1 MESDQATPEGID
13 EAISTLD
20 GGVRNLAMDVALNQI
35 EGWRLRLESSGS
47 RSSGRSPTVR
57 GGYRAAL
64 PPARWTRRR
73 SAASLRTLG
82 RGSVASPR
90 PRLSS
95 PSPVGWTPSPA
106 SSPTR
111 GAASPAPDRP
121 HRP

>member
-57 GGYRAAL
+57 GGYRAAFTSGEVDAEAVGGIL
-64 PPARWTRRR
+64 TD
-73 SAASLRTLG
+73 LG
-82 RGSVASPR
+82 EGVRGVASTEVEQPVSG
-90 PRLSS
+90 RLDALAGILSDEGCRIS
-95 PSPVGWTPSPA
+95 GS
-106 SSPTR
+106 
-111 GAASPAPDRP
+111 
-121 HRP
+121 